1 MAAILIPSRIKQ
13 QEVNPADVKAS
24 QIRACYQPILDLE
37 SLDIQ
42 GYEVLG
48 RMEIGGQ
55 LQTLG
60 PIFHNGSQDKL
71 HIAQLISIDNAIQE
85 MAIANLK
92 ESGKK
97 TNLFIN
103 IMPNLLSRQHSNMEI
118 RADRFHIIN
127 MVHKYD
133 LDPEQIVI
141 EITEDQFEGDI
152 TRLIQIVAMYK
163 KSGFRIAVDDVGAG
177 MSDLSRIAYI
187 HPDIIKVDLQLLRN
201 SMNSKSFRQVLQGVA
216 FMAHRLGASLLF
228 EGIEKEE
235 ELLVSLKMGGRFLQ
249 GFYFSPAEESFQDR
263 TRFRSLLEE
272 KLSDFSILRKAELMH
287 SFQIRDA
294 LIGQAHNATQ
304 EINPADLETINS
316 TILSCLH
323 KLPENTRRMVLY
335 DRSGYQISATFERDD
350 QDSWIRESAEI
361 GSNRFWDPMFLQTLA
376 MKEYSGK
383 PWNVSEPYYDFNKD
397 TPYINVAL
405 VKGDDAVLLLQ
416 MVWDI

>member
-1 MAAILIPSRIKQ
+1 M
-13 QEVNPADVKAS
+13 NPADVKAS

-37 SLDIQ
+37 SLDIW

-48 RMEIGGQ
+48 RMEVAGA

-60 PIFHNGSQDKL
+60 PIFHHDSQDTL
-71 HIAQLISIDNAIQE
+71 HIAHLISIDNSIQE
-85 MAIANLK
+85 MAIASLK

-97 TNLFIN
+97 THLFIN
-103 IMPNLLSRQHSNMEI
+103 IMPNLLSRQHSKMEI

-141 EITEDQFEGDI
+141 EITEDQFEDDI
-152 TRLIQIVAMYK
+152 TRLIHIVDLYK
-163 KSGFRIAVDDVGAG
+163 KAGFRIAVDDVGAG

-235 ELLVSLKMGGRFLQ
+235 ELLVSLKMGGRYLQ
-249 GFYFSPAEESFQDR
+249 GFYFSPAQENFQDR
-263 TRFRSLLEE
+263 TKFRSLLEE
-272 KLSDFSILRKAELMH
+272 KLSDFSVLRKAELMH
-287 SFQIRDA
+287 GFQIRDA

-304 EINPADLETINS
+304 DINPSDRETINLS
-316 TILSCLH
+316 ILSCLH
-323 KLPENTRRMVLY
+323 SLPENTRRMVLY
-335 DRSGYQISATFERDD
+335 DRSGYQLSATFERDD
-350 QDSWIRESAEI
+350 QWNWIRDTAEVNN
-361 GSNRFWDPMFLQTLA
+361 NRFWDPMFLQTLA

-383 PWNVSEPYYDFNKD
+383 PWNVSEPYYDFNTD

-416 MVWDI
+416 MTWDI